1 MIVNVIS
8 QLKNDIN
15 LIGGASWRYGLTLA
29 NTFKSFQSSIH
40 IKKPSLA
47 PSQNMKKIQKL

>member
-15 LIGGASWRYGLTLA
+15 LIGGASWRYGLTLV